1 VPFTL
6 AHAAAALPSRR
17 LHLIPSAVVVGTF
30 APDFEYFL
38 RLAPDR
44 GFGHTAK
51 GILELSF
58 PLAIL
63 VLWIFH
69 TFVKVPVVGLLPDA
83 IQRRLTTHLD
93 KFSFR
98 SVKRLTLIGI
108 SVLLGIG
115 THVLWDSFTHPYY
128 WPYRHW
134 SLLRETVDVPVLGA
148 IPYFKVLQ
156 HGSTVTGIGILL
168 FWLIRWY
175 QTTKP
180 SSNPVSLSSRARRIP
195 VVLVVVSVAFVGGI
209 ARAVTGA
216 GVTQHF
222 PSAKFVAE
230 VIVTTI
236 ALAWWQLVVY
246 GMLVTFGVL
255 SSRNSS
261 PAHE

>member
-38 RLAPDR
+38 RFAPDR

-69 TFVKVPVVGLLPDA
+69 TFVKIPVSRLLPDGM
-83 IQRRLTTHLD
+83 QRRLTNLHG
-93 KFSFR
+93 FSFR
-98 SVKRLTLIGI
+98 GVKQLALIGI
-108 SVLLGIG
+108 SILLGIV

-134 SLLRETVDVPVLGA
+134 LLLRETVRVPVLGS
-148 IPYFKVLQ
+148 IPYFKLFQ
-156 HGSTVTGIGILL
+156 HGSTVLGLAIVSL
-168 FWLIRWY
+168 WLIRWY
-175 QTTKP
+175 QTTEP
-180 SSNPVSLSSRARRIP
+180 CSDPLSAFPKKKEIAIAC
-195 VVLVVVSVAFVGGI
+195 LVVGVSFIGGI
-209 ARAVTGA
+209 VRAMNGTG
-216 GVTQHF
+216 GTQHF
-222 PSAKFVAE
+222 LSAKFVGE
-230 VIVTTI
+230 TIVTAI

-246 GMLVTFGVL
+246 GLVATFKVL
-255 SSRNSS
+255 PRGSGAVAR
-261 PAHE
+261 